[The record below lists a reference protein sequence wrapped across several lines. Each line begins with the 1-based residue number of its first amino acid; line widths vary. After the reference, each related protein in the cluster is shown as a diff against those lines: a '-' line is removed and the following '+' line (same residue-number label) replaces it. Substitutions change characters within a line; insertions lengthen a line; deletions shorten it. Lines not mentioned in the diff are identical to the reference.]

1 MSPNLSFLN
10 RKSRLILWFHKIFVF
25 LLSDFFKMEKELR
38 IKFSQIE
45 RNELSDIEKTLHE
58 AAINARKNAYAPYSH
73 FNVGCAV
80 LLENGEIV
88 TGNNQENAAY
98 PSGLCAER
106 VTVFNIGANYPN
118 VKIKKLY
125 VIGGPSREETFTT
138 ATPPCGACRQS
149 LLEYETKQNEPIE
162 IYFSGIDGA
171 VYKCDSIKD
180 LLPFSFDASFL

>member
-1 MSPNLSFLN
+1 
-10 RKSRLILWFHKIFVF
+10 
-25 LLSDFFKMEKELR
+25 MEKELR

-45 RNELSDIEKTLHE
+45 RNELSDIEKPFMKQLSMLE
-58 AAINARKNAYAPYSH
+58 KNAYAPYSH

-125 VIGGPSREETFTT
+125 VIGGYLEKR
-138 ATPPCGACRQS
+138 
-149 LLEYETKQNEPIE
+149 LLLLLLHLVVHA
-162 IYFSGIDGA
+162 DR
-171 VYKCDSIKD
+171 VY
-180 LLPFSFDASFL
+180 

>member
-1 MSPNLSFLN
+1 
-10 RKSRLILWFHKIFVF
+10 
-25 LLSDFFKMEKELR
+25 MEKELR

-88 TGNNQENAAY
+88 TGNNQENAAF

-106 VTVFNIGANYPN
+106 VAIFKAGADNPGVAVSAVY
-118 VKIKKLY
+118 ISCDDQSG
-125 VIGGPSREETFTT
+125 IC
-138 ATPPCGACRQS
+138 APCGSCRQA
-149 LLEYETKQNEPIE
+149 LMEYESKQEFPIQ
-162 IYFSGIDGA
+162 IWIPGGDGKFIMLEA
-171 VYKCDSIKD
+171 VKD
-180 LLPFSFDASFL
+180 LLPFPFSLNK

>member
-1 MSPNLSFLN
+1 L
-10 RKSRLILWFHKIFVF
+10 
-25 LLSDFFKMEKELR
+25 EKELR

-125 VIGGPSREETFTT
+125 VIGGPSREETL
-138 ATPPCGACRQS
+138 P
-149 LLEYETKQNEPIE
+149 LLHLVVHA
-162 IYFSGIDGA
+162 DR
-171 VYKCDSIKD
+171 VY
-180 LLPFSFDASFL
+180 